1 MTHPTRITAHCR
13 ISQGVV
19 YQNGEAI
26 FKNQETDLAGFLL
39 SVYRHLGLS
48 YPKFYK
54 MDRLSKLGWLAS
66 EVLLK
71 AAGFQPGTYPAET
84 LGVVLTNAS
93 ASLDTDLAYLESAK
107 TQPSPA
113 LFVYTLPNIV
123 VGEICIRNGFKGE
136 NAFFIFDQF
145 DAGFLHGYVSQLL
158 ENGLL
163 RACLCGWVELLEEGT
178 EAVLFF
184 VEEKQTGAEPRF
196 TVENLTK
203 IYQYG

>member
-1 MTHPTRITAHCR
+1 M
-13 ISQGVV
+13 
-19 YQNGEAI
+19 
-26 FKNQETDLAGFLL
+26 AGFLL
-39 SVYRHLGLS
+39 SVYRHLALS

-66 EVLLK
+66 EVLLR
-71 AAGFQPGTYPAET
+71 AAGFRSGAYPAET

-93 ASLDTDLAYLESAK
+93 ASLDTDRAYLES
-107 TQPSPA
+107 TNIQPSPA

-136 NAFFIFDQF
+136 NAFFVFDRF
-145 DAGFLHGYVSQLL
+145 DAVFLENYVNQLF
-158 ENGLL
+158 ENGLVQ
-163 RACLCGWVELLEEGT
+163 ACLTGWVELLDERA

-184 VEEKQTGAEPRF
+184 VEKKETGAKPRF

-203 IYQYG
+203 IYQHG

>member
-1 MTHPTRITAHCR
+1 M
-13 ISQGVV
+13 
-19 YQNGEAI
+19 YQNGEAL
-26 FKNQETDLAGFLL
+26 FRSEETDLAGFLL

-54 MDRLSKLGWLAS
+54 MDRLSKLGWLAA
-66 EVLLK
+66 EVLLV

-93 ASLDTDLAYLESAK
+93 ASLDTDLAYLESSKA
-107 TQPSPA
+107 QPSPA

-136 NAFFIFDQF
+136 NAFFVFERF
-145 DAGFLHGYVSQLL
+145 DAGFLQGYVGELI

-163 RACLCGWVELLEEGT
+163 RACLCGWVELLDERA

-184 VEEKQTGAEPRF
+184 VEKKQTGPESRF

-203 IYQYG
+203 IYQHG